1 MEALL
6 SKKISINFVNG
17 LKNLIL
23 LVLLLMKLVEQIFFY
38 FQQIKRRVMQIF
50 GPKTSYEQARGFTI
64 VKSAPQYVPVNFR
77 TISIIAVVVV
87 ISNLFTFSLIK
98 TGDRA
103 IARPLTGEIIE
114 DEPSLYLIDK
124 ASLHVADAMSFE
136 EKVREVAED
145 LEIAPEWLMAVM
157 YSESKFDAAV
167 MNHRGS
173 GAVGLI
179 QWMPTTAKELGV
191 SIAELKK
198 LGHEEQLDYVYKYLD
213 SVRKRY
219 RSYDS
224 LTDLYLAILY
234 PKALQGDYCYTLY
247 ATPSQKYKQN
257 VGLDENNDGRVTVS
271 DIDKRMQRIFPTA
284 YMTDNQNS

>member
-1 MEALL
+1 MERPL
-6 SKKISINFVNG
+6 SKKISITLVKA
-17 LKNLIL
+17 LENLIL

-64 VKSAPQYVPVNFR
+64 VKSAPQYVPVNFK
-77 TISIIAVVVV
+77 TISLIAVVVA
-87 ISNLFTFSLIK
+87 ITNLFTFSLIK
-98 TGDRA
+98 AGDKA
-103 IARPLTGEIIE
+103 IEMPVTGEIFE
-114 DEPSLYLIDK
+114 EEPSLYLIDK
-124 ASLHVADAMSFE
+124 ASRHVADAMSFE
-136 EKVREVAED
+136 QKVREVAEE
-145 LEIAPEWLMAVM
+145 LEVAPEWLMAVM

-191 SIAELKK
+191 SISELKA
-198 LGHEEQLDYVYKYLD
+198 LSHVEQLDYVYKYLD

-219 RSYDS
+219 RNYDS

-234 PKALQGDYCYTLY
+234 PRALQGDYCYTLY
-247 ATPSQKYKQN
+247 ANPSKKYKQN
-257 VGLDENNDGRVTVS
+257 IGLDENKDGRVTVS

-284 YMTDNQNS
+284 YMTDNQNT

>member
-1 MEALL
+1 MERLL
-6 SKKISINFVNG
+6 SKKISITLVKA
-17 LKNLIL
+17 LENLIL

-64 VKSAPQYVPVNFR
+64 VKSAPQYVPVNFK
-77 TISIIAVVVV
+77 TISLIAVVVA
-87 ISNLFTFSLIK
+87 ITNLFTFSLINA
-98 TGDRA
+98 GDKA
-103 IARPLTGEIIE
+103 IEAPVTGEIFE
-114 DEPSLYLIDK
+114 EEPSLYLIDK
-124 ASLHVADAMSFE
+124 ASRHVADAMSFE
-136 EKVREVAED
+136 QKVREVATE
-145 LEIAPEWLMAVM
+145 LEVAPEWLMAVM

-179 QWMPTTAKELGV
+179 QWMPATAKELGV
-191 SIAELKK
+191 SISELKA
-198 LGHEEQLDYVYKYLD
+198 LNHVEQLDYVYKYLD

-219 RSYDS
+219 RNYDS

-234 PKALQGDYCYTLY
+234 PRALQGDYCYTLY
-247 ATPSQKYKQN
+247 ATPSKKYKQN
-257 VGLDENNDGRVTVS
+257 VGLDENKDGRVTVS

-284 YMTDNQNS
+284 YMTDNQST

>member
-1 MEALL
+1 MNAHLT
-6 SKKISINFVNG
+6 KKISTNFANG
-17 LKNLIL
+17 LRTLIL

-38 FQQIKRRVMQIF
+38 IKQIKRRVMQIF

-64 VKSAPQYVPVNFR
+64 VKAAPQYVPVNFR
-77 TISIIAVVVV
+77 TISIIAVVVLV
-87 ISNLFTFSLIK
+87 TNLFTFSLIN
-98 TGDRA
+98 TGNSTMDMP
-103 IARPLTGEIIE
+103 ISGDIV
-114 DEPSLYLIDK
+114 DEVPSLYLIDK
-124 ASLHVADAMSFE
+124 ASLHVADAMGFE
-136 EKVREVAED
+136 EKVREVAEE
-145 LEIAPEWLMAVM
+145 LNIAPEWLMAVM
-157 YSESKFDAAV
+157 YSESKFDASV

-191 SIAELKK
+191 SIAELKE
-198 LGHEEQLDYVYKYLD
+198 LSHEGQLDYVYKYLD

-219 RSYDS
+219 RNYDS

-234 PKALQGDYCYTLY
+234 PRALKGDYCYTLY
-247 ATPSQKYKQN
+247 STPSKKYKQN

-284 YMTDNQNS
+284 YMTDNQNT

>member
-103 IARPLTGEIIE
+103 ITRPLTGEIIE

-191 SIAELKK
+191 SVAELKK